1 MPADRQAS
9 PVGVSEREAP
19 LTQLASKNAVLR
31 HQIRDRL
38 PLLAIPPA
46 AEDGEHHVESRRVD
60 QRGESTNT
68 QPKLAV
74 RTVSA
79 KLWDSTRVDSVDRSL
94 VVD

>member
-19 LTQLASKNAVLR
+19 LTQLVEERGSPPS
-31 HQIRDRL
+31 IRDRL